1 MQNLT
6 RRTDDEEILI
16 ERQLLSRAGVK
27 REWRTNIQRSMP
39 HRPLYSRDHGPV
51 IPSEVACPAVAL
63 CEGREE
69 SLTFLTADYADFC
82 FRISRDG

>member
-1 MQNLT
+1 MLN
-6 RRTDDEEILI
+6 RIAIEKRFASNGDDGRLI
-16 ERQLLSRAGVK
+16 ERQLLGRASVESE
-27 REWRTNIQRSMP
+27 RRTNVQRSMP

-51 IPSEVACPAVAL
+51 IPSEVACRVVAL

-82 FRISRDG
+82 F